1 MNNETKTRDRFII
14 LLPGFCYYCLVGNSF
29 LTSAQHEGTT
39 QTHSWDKECQSRRV
53 ESCEQAKL
61 RMDIASEM
69 DQDYIRPWE
78 PTNDRCCGELT
89 HILR

>member
-39 QTHSWDKECQSRRV
+39 QTHSWIKNVKADELSRV
-53 ESCEQAKL
+53 SKPNYEWTLPQKW
-61 RMDIASEM
+61 IKT
-69 DQDYIRPWE
+69 I
-78 PTNDRCCGELT
+78 
-89 HILR
+89 